1 MMGWYGGG
9 MGAGAWVV
17 MGVFW
22 IALLAGIIFLV
33 VRLLPSNAHT
43 GAPSVTPQSAQRPV
57 QESALD
63 ILDRR
68 FAQGDI
74 TLETYQAHRA
84 ALIAARGGR

>member
-1 MMGWYGGG
+1 MGWYGGG
-9 MGAGAWVV
+9 MGAGAWVA
-17 MGVFW
+17 MGVLW
-22 IALLAGIIFLV
+22 IALLAGIIWLV
-33 VRLLPSNAHT
+33 VRLLPSNTHT
-43 GAPSVTPQSAQRPV
+43 GALSATPRSAQTPV

-74 TLETYQAHRA
+74 NLETYQAHRA

>member
-1 MMGWYGGG
+1 MVWYGGG
-9 MGAGAWVV
+9 MGAGGWVV
-17 MGVFW
+17 MGVLW

-43 GAPSVTPQSAQRPV
+43 GARSATPQSAQTPV

-74 TLETYQAHRA
+74 NLETYQAHRA